1 MMHADA
7 HRSWS
12 VRPLAET
19 DLEAYLDIYLNSY
32 PAYKDLDRA
41 CRDHYREKHRR
52 ELREDTQTK
61 TVGLFEGANLIAT
74 MKLILF
80 SMNFFGQ
87 MQPACGLMALE
98 VHPLHKKKGAAL

>member
-80 SMNFFGQ
+80 A
-87 MQPACGLMALE
+87 ACLRPHG
-98 VHPLHKKKGAAL
+98 PGGASAAQKEGGGPFHGAVL

>member
-32 PAYKDLDRA
+32 PAWTGPVGTTIGKSTAGSCGRTP
-41 CRDHYREKHRR
+41 RR
-52 ELREDTQTK
+52 RQWGFSR
-61 TVGLFEGANLIAT
+61 GLTL
-74 MKLILF
+74 
-80 SMNFFGQ
+80 S
-87 MQPACGLMALE
+87 P
-98 VHPLHKKKGAAL
+98 P

>member
-41 CRDHYREKHRR
+41 CR
-52 ELREDTQTK
+52 
-61 TVGLFEGANLIAT
+61 G
-74 MKLILF
+74 
-80 SMNFFGQ
+80 
-87 MQPACGLMALE
+87 
-98 VHPLHKKKGAAL
+98 PLSGKAPPGAAGGHPDEDSGAFRGG